1 MLRTT
6 SQIIDHYSKMEE
18 NQAENYQRMTEKL
31 PGHSDFFKKLAKDNL
46 QHRDRVRRAYRLGVT
61 DAFEVGFISNS
72 IDKEDYA
79 IEGVS
84 SDSPPDALIRVIIN
98 EEKIISYLEA
108 AVKSSGELI
117 PDLPNTYEYII
128 KMKKRRIEQLKKL
141 VK

>member
-18 NQAENYQRMTEKL
+18 HQAENYQRMTEKL
-31 PGHSDFFKKLAKDNL
+31 PAYSDFFKKLAKDNL

-61 DAFEVGFISNS
+61 DAFEVGFISNNINS
-72 IDKEDYA
+72 EDYA
-79 IEGVS
+79 IEKVS
-84 SDSPPDALIRVIIN
+84 LDSLLDALVKVIIN
-98 EEKIISYLEA
+98 EHKIISYLEA

-128 KMKKRRIEQLKKL
+128 RMKKRRINELKKL
-141 VK
+141 K